1 MTSGATMNEAG
12 PQEESRRRRRRV
24 LLGSLGAVCL
34 IVGAALAITF
44 AGKGQGK
51 NKPEPAATV
60 EGNLSPMGDLPGL
73 VKDSVLSTNAGTT
86 GAAPKSVGTT
96 VTPAVPTASKAAPA
110 EGTGD
115 LTFQNFL
122 ETGTVGGV
130 GLGAALGALPGASTV
145 NGAFNG
151 LASNLANLAGL
162 RVCSPVD
169 GPDLERMVAGSSTC
183 GVILLTKGS
192 MVPYFTENTMVVST
206 RKIIVG
212 HPIDLPQIR
221 TVGKLERVFDVV
233 SGGSLDIRFVS
244 VFKAY
249 GRAPSED
256 LRIVAGG
263 VALVR
268 LGGFFRGTAVIFRE
282 PTQTFKAFQG
292 ALERPYQR
300 RRKYGGHVLVLG
312 GSFFCYGCQIIR
324 WNPYGGILLN
334 VFQLGRDF
342 LVVAGTSVM
351 TGVYHLAF
359 TPFGSAVSVGNA
371 IAVLGGVSVRIGG
384 GTEGVAILKG
394 QFGAGQNIFVG
405 GGVLVNVGH
414 QQQTAFVCLVRAGYG
429 MTAMGAG
436 VFVLIA
442 ELENRAWG
450 VASIFGAGQVYSNG
464 AGVMDKTGGE
474 VVNSAISAFQALA
487 GGSAY
492 LGAGD
497 MNIVGEQFARLALTL
512 DQNGVGMTFF
522 NGAGH
527 GTMIYVPSL
536 VICLVRS
543 QKILG
548 AEVFQGAG
556 FHTEVNNTR
565 WTIQLVNAQMPGYE
579 GWIGLG
585 ASLMIRSRT
594 TVRRLVNYRA
604 AKKVAWVVNGVGVNE
619 SLRSNF
625 NIFTDKNGTTVLKP
639 HAKNGKHRLLEAVDE
654 LVSSAASTSNRRA
667 LIKGFSRPALS
678 MADSVM
684 DSKKV
689 QPPNP
694 GILAE
699 KLQALVS
706 GLKNKRR
713 LKGQAAVNP
722 TRIMNMF
729 QGLSPASLMKAWQ
742 EAVDETNNNNALGS
756 NTNDRALAAGND
768 ADEVDADGRWGEQ
781 VYVGGGDASQC
792 VLCGVGPGT
801 TESHWNRDAGDDPAT
816 CHITEACTPADSVQG
831 IMGKLRGA
839 LPDGEDLVL
848 SPAAKGWAK
857 TVGSKYTARL
867 LQDIDDHQAENP
879 GADIKLPDTNILTY
893 DIFLYCPVADA
904 ECEYSQA
911 NMKAAF
917 QDYLDDVAQEETAF
931 KISSATAAVHP
942 AISKIVNDADG
953 DFVSAI
959 GAPALEGCG
968 KGLSFSLFVTAPD
981 KSSVTDV
988 KTILEKAGTDSDELL
1003 AFINDQGEQEASF
1016 CSVSV

>member
-1 MTSGATMNEAG
+1 
-12 PQEESRRRRRRV
+12 
-24 LLGSLGAVCL
+24 
-34 IVGAALAITF
+34 
-44 AGKGQGK
+44 
-51 NKPEPAATV
+51 
-60 EGNLSPMGDLPGL
+60 
-73 VKDSVLSTNAGTT
+73 VLSTNAGTT

-394 QFGAGQNIFVG
+394 QFGRS
-405 GGVLVNVGH
+405 
-414 QQQTAFVCLVRAGYG
+414 C
-429 MTAMGAG
+429 
-436 VFVLIA
+436 
-442 ELENRAWG
+442 
-450 VASIFGAGQVYSNG
+450 
-464 AGVMDKTGGE
+464 
-474 VVNSAISAFQALA
+474 
-487 GGSAY
+487 
-492 LGAGD
+492 
-497 MNIVGEQFARLALTL
+497 VGEG
-512 DQNGVGMTFF
+512 D
-522 NGAGH
+522 
-527 GTMIYVPSL
+527 
-536 VICLVRS
+536 
-543 QKILG
+543 
-548 AEVFQGAG
+548 
-556 FHTEVNNTR
+556 
-565 WTIQLVNAQMPGYE
+565 E
-579 GWIGLG
+579 G
-585 ASLMIRSRT
+585 
-594 TVRRLVNYRA
+594 
-604 AKKVAWVVNGVGVNE
+604 
-619 SLRSNF
+619 
-625 NIFTDKNGTTVLKP
+625 
-639 HAKNGKHRLLEAVDE
+639 
-654 LVSSAASTSNRRA
+654 
-667 LIKGFSRPALS
+667 
-678 MADSVM
+678 
-684 DSKKV
+684 
-689 QPPNP
+689 
-694 GILAE
+694 
-699 KLQALVS
+699 
-706 GLKNKRR
+706 
-713 LKGQAAVNP
+713 
-722 TRIMNMF
+722 
-729 QGLSPASLMKAWQ
+729 
-742 EAVDETNNNNALGS
+742 
-756 NTNDRALAAGND
+756 
-768 ADEVDADGRWGEQ
+768 
-781 VYVGGGDASQC
+781 
-792 VLCGVGPGT
+792 
-801 TESHWNRDAGDDPAT
+801 
-816 CHITEACTPADSVQG
+816 
-831 IMGKLRGA
+831 
-839 LPDGEDLVL
+839 
-848 SPAAKGWAK
+848 
-857 TVGSKYTARL
+857 
-867 LQDIDDHQAENP
+867 
-879 GADIKLPDTNILTY
+879 
-893 DIFLYCPVADA
+893 
-904 ECEYSQA
+904 
-911 NMKAAF
+911 
-917 QDYLDDVAQEETAF
+917 
-931 KISSATAAVHP
+931 
-942 AISKIVNDADG
+942 
-953 DFVSAI
+953 
-959 GAPALEGCG
+959 
-968 KGLSFSLFVTAPD
+968 
-981 KSSVTDV
+981 
-988 KTILEKAGTDSDELL
+988 
-1003 AFINDQGEQEASF
+1003 
-1016 CSVSV
+1016 